1 MKEGLQG
8 SRGGLRPHS
17 NGLTVI
23 AALWGATILL
33 LFGFWWFTSEGQSI
47 LSELYLVPWTAF
59 AASVLL
65 APSVIL
71 YRKGKFDLFHPLVFG
86 VWSYLVPAFIIGALI
101 ITAGLNEPYFF
112 SFIDSPEV
120 NLPLSLL
127 YISIGFMGMC
137 AGFMIP
143 YGRRIGVWLR
153 NRFDVGDWSGF
164 NVWLAGAVLLL
175 MGVGINIVGF
185 FQGLLGYQRVSESAM
200 FDGLIFFLATIL
212 TVGFVLLWALIFRQ
226 QRLEPLHYVVM
237 TVLIALIPLRMA
249 LLGNRGGLLAAIVP
263 IGLAFAY
270 SGKKLKLIHGAVFGI
285 LVAVALVVGIIYGT
299 AFRQIKGSE
308 ERIAT
313 GAYLSQVGAT
323 IDYIGRTD
331 LTELVA
337 ENARTLVSRLENL
350 SSLAVVVSNHERLA
364 PYEEAYGI
372 ENNILNDLSTS
383 LIPRFLWSEKP
394 TTTDPRAYSD
404 LYFDYGDNSFAITPF
419 GDLLRNFGIIGIP
432 LGMMLIGFY
441 FRVVYSSLIEGQ
453 SIAIWAIA
461 AYYPLLSVVS
471 FEGFYSTFI
480 PSAIRV
486 IIVVFIPLV
495 VLHFMLFRRR
505 LSTGT

>member
-1 MKEGLQG
+1 
-8 SRGGLRPHS
+8 
-17 NGLTVI
+17 
-23 AALWGATILL
+23 
-33 LFGFWWFTSEGQSI
+33 
-47 LSELYLVPWTAF
+47 
-59 AASVLL
+59 
-65 APSVIL
+65 
-71 YRKGKFDLFHPLVFG
+71 
-86 VWSYLVPAFIIGALI
+86 
-101 ITAGLNEPYFF
+101 
-112 SFIDSPEV
+112 
-120 NLPLSLL
+120 
-127 YISIGFMGMC
+127 
-137 AGFMIP
+137 
-143 YGRRIGVWLR
+143 
-153 NRFDVGDWSGF
+153 
-164 NVWLAGAVLLL
+164 
-175 MGVGINIVGF
+175 
-185 FQGLLGYQRVSESAM
+185 
-200 FDGLIFFLATIL
+200 
-212 TVGFVLLWALIFRQ
+212 
-226 QRLEPLHYVVM
+226 
-237 TVLIALIPLRMA
+237 
-249 LLGNRGGLLAAIVP
+249 
-263 IGLAFAY
+263 
-270 SGKKLKLIHGAVFGI
+270 
-285 LVAVALVVGIIYGT
+285 
-299 AFRQIKGSE
+299 
-308 ERIAT
+308 
-313 GAYLSQVGAT
+313 
-323 IDYIGRTD
+323 
-331 LTELVA
+331 
-337 ENARTLVSRLENL
+337 L

-394 TTTDPRAYSD
+394 PTTDPRAYSD